1 DVHKQRILIAN
12 HQSFIDTVYMFS
24 ITPFTIIA
32 TNDKT
37 YRNIIFGPICRLCDF
52 LNVGEGFDKVDIE
65 VKRLWAEGY
74 SIIVFPEGTRSEDL
88 EIHRFHK
95 GAFKLAEDLQAEI
108 LPVLLHGAGHYLPKG
123 NFWGT
128 YTHLV
133 TEFLEPILP
142 TDKSWGQTYTER
154 SKTIRKHMQVKLE
167 ELKDRF
173 GMPRFL
179 DLRLRL

>member
-1 DVHKQRILIAN
+1 
-12 HQSFIDTVYMFS
+12 
-24 ITPFTIIA
+24 
-32 TNDKT
+32 
-37 YRNIIFGPICRLCDF
+37 
-52 LNVGEGFDKVDIE
+52 
-65 VKRLWAEGY
+65 
-74 SIIVFPEGTRSEDL
+74 

-179 DLRLRL
+179 DLRLRLNYLYISPVLYWYLRSKFIIENRYELFNNELPKS